1 MIKSINVK
9 GNLMDLDNPKVMG
22 ILNLTPDS
30 FYDGGMHNVLDY
42 AMLQV
47 ENMLTQGADIIDIG
61 AMSSKPNAS
70 IISEQEEADRL
81 FPILEAIIKK
91 YPNSVLSIDTF
102 RANIA
107 KQAISLGAAIIND
120 ISAGKMDR
128 DMISTISNLQCPYII
143 MHMRG
148 NAQTMQTLTQYSNVT
163 IDVIKELSEQVFL
176 LEKNHVND
184 IIVDPGFGFSKTL
197 AQNFTL
203 LNELE
208 IVHKLLEK
216 PILAG
221 ISRKSMIYKTL
232 NSSTLDALN
241 GTTALN
247 MVALQKG
254 ASILRV
260 HDVKAAKETILLY
273 NALTQ

>member
-61 AMSSKPNAS
+61 AMSSKPNAL

-128 DMISTISNLQCPYII
+128 DMISTIANLQCPYII

-176 LEKNHVND
+176 LEKNHVNN

-232 NSSTLDALN
+232 NSSALDALN

-254 ASILRV
+254 ASIIRV